1 MNTSPDISFSHEIS
15 KLKRRNIF
23 IFLCRIWLNTSLIF
37 LGICIFMFFIQ
48 KTHVSDLS
56 ASVSWVFFSIG
67 FSLAAALLL
76 GFLKRDKFLTTLIDI
91 DRRLR
96 LQDRISTAYEYSKS
110 GKKTVF
116 SDIQIK
122 DAAAKL
128 DQLSAKQ
135 MLPGKFSGRHLLLI
149 ILMIANGALL
159 LGNYLSHEFK
169 LTRADQNKL
178 EMADE
183 LSRNHAVSR
192 LERKEEKKKNRQNG
206 YFKELEHLR
215 NRLNDRSITP
225 DQVNTNLDRLLKDVQ
240 GEQARLATELGTNLK
255 AAEIDEMPIQTIPK
269 LENLSLNQLEKI
281 KRILNRALNN
291 QIPDSINQ
299 NIEALQELYRTEEQ
313 LSQMID
319 EFYEDHSDSDEVAG
333 SNYDNTQASTT
344 THGLKKPLDDTQFS
358 KTIDDVLNRNQG
370 FEARHG
376 QPDPE
381 QRQEIDRDLKDEF
394 GSQPGA
400 SSAAG
405 SAPSD
410 GKKKSKDELAKSSGI
425 GTQDKMKSSQGN
437 NYLIQ
442 IRSLTAIGESK
453 LEEKDIIRSYRKEI
467 EGILQ
472 KEEIPLNYRGY
483 IKNYFISIGLK
494 ADKNAD
500 GLN

>member
-1 MNTSPDISFSHEIS
+1 MNASPDISFSNEIS

-23 IFLCRIWLNTSLIF
+23 IALGRILLNTSLIF
-37 LGICIFMFFIQ
+37 LGICIFIFIIQ
-48 KTHVSDLS
+48 KTNVSKLS
-56 ASVSWVFFSIG
+56 DSVSWVFFSSG

-76 GFLKRDKFLTTLIDI
+76 GFLKRDKFITTLIDI

-128 DQLSAKQ
+128 QHLSTKQ
-135 MLPGKFSGRHLLLI
+135 MVPVKFSGWHILLIFLIVANGILLLS
-149 ILMIANGALL
+149 
-159 LGNYLSHEFK
+159 NYFSPEFK
-169 LTRADQNKL
+169 LTQADQNKL
-178 EMADE
+178 ELADA
-183 LSRNHAVSR
+183 LSRKYAVSR

-206 YFKELEHLR
+206 YSKELEHLR
-215 NRLNDRSITP
+215 NRLNDRSITR
-225 DQVNTNLDRLLKDVQ
+225 DQVITRLDRYLKDVQ
-240 GEQARLATELGTNLK
+240 GEQTRLATELGSKLK
-255 AAEIDEMPIQTIPK
+255 AAEINEMPIQTMPK
-269 LENLSLNQLEKI
+269 LENLSLNQLKKI

-291 QIPDSINQ
+291 QVPDSINQ
-299 NIEALQELYRTEEQ
+299 SIEALQELYRTEEQ

-319 EFYEDHSDSDEVAG
+319 EFYEDHFDSDEVAG
-333 SNYDNTQASTT
+333 SKNDNTQALTPT
-344 THGLKKPLDDTQFS
+344 YGLKKPLDDTQPS
-358 KTIDDVLNRNQG
+358 KTTGDVLNRNQDLAG
-370 FEARHG
+370 RHG
-376 QPDPE
+376 RPDPE
-381 QRQEIDRDLKDEF
+381 QQQEIDRELKEEF
-394 GSQPGA
+394 GSRPGS

-410 GKKKSKDELAKSSGI
+410 GKKKLKNELAESTGI
-425 GTQDKMKSSQGN
+425 GTQDKMKSSKGDS
-437 NYLIQ
+437 YLIQ
-442 IRSLTAIGESK
+442 IRSLTTIGESK
-453 LEEKDIIRSYRKEI
+453 LEEKDIIRTYRKEI

-494 ADKNAD
+494 ADNSAD

>member
-1 MNTSPDISFSHEIS
+1 M
-15 KLKRRNIF
+15 F
-23 IFLCRIWLNTSLIF
+23 I
-37 LGICIFMFFIQ
+37 IQ
-48 KTHVSDLS
+48 KTSVLDLS
-56 ASVSWVFFSIG
+56 DSVSRVFFSIG
-67 FSLAAALLL
+67 ISLAAALLL
-76 GFLKRDKFLTTLIDI
+76 VFLKRDNFITTLIDI

-116 SDIQIK
+116 SDLQIK

-128 DQLSAKQ
+128 HQLSAKQ
-135 MLPGKFSGRHLLLI
+135 MLPVKFSGRHLLLLF
-149 ILMIANGALL
+149 LMVANGTLL
-159 LGNYLSHEFK
+159 LGNYLSPEFN
-169 LTRADQNKL
+169 LTRSDQNKQEL
-178 EMADE
+178 AGE
-183 LSRNHAVSR
+183 LSRKYAVSR
-192 LERKEEKKKNRQNG
+192 LERKEEKKKNRQNV

-215 NRLNDRSITP
+215 NKLNDRSITR
-225 DQVNTNLDRLLKDVQ
+225 DQLTTSLDRYLEDVQ
-240 GEQARLATELGTNLK
+240 GEQARLATELGTKLK

-291 QIPDSINQ
+291 QIPESINQ
-299 NIEALQELYRTEEQ
+299 NIEVLQELYRTEAQ

-319 EFYEDHSDSDEVAG
+319 EFYEAPSDSDEVAG
-333 SNYDNTQASTT
+333 SQNDNSQPSTT
-344 THGLKKPLDDTQFS
+344 THGLKKPLDDTQLS
-358 KTIDDVLNRNQG
+358 KSIGDVLDRNQG
-370 FEARHG
+370 FEGRHG

-494 ADKNAD
+494 TDTDAD

>member
-1 MNTSPDISFSHEIS
+1 MNTSPDISFSNEIS
-15 KLKRRNIF
+15 KLKRRSIF
-23 IFLCRIWLNTSLIF
+23 IFLCRILLNTSLIF
-37 LGICIFMFFIQ
+37 LGICIFMFILP
-48 KTHVSDLS
+48 KTNVLDLS
-56 ASVSWVFFSIG
+56 DSVSWVFFSIG

-76 GFLKRDKFLTTLIDI
+76 GFLKRDNFIITLIDI

-96 LQDRISTAYEYSKS
+96 LQDRISTAYEYSRS
-110 GKKTVF
+110 GRKTVF

-128 DQLSAKQ
+128 HQVSTKQ

-149 ILMIANGALL
+149 FLMVANGALL
-159 LGNYLSHEFK
+159 LSNYLSPEFK

-178 EMADE
+178 ELADE
-183 LSRNHAVSR
+183 LSRKYAISR
-192 LERKEEKKKNRQNG
+192 LERKEEKKQNRQND

-215 NRLNDRSITP
+215 NRLNDRSITR
-225 DQVNTNLDRLLKDVQ
+225 DQLITRLDRYLKEVQ
-240 GEQARLATELGTNLK
+240 GEQARLATELGTKLK

-269 LENLSLNQLEKI
+269 LEKLSLNQLEKI
-281 KRILNRALNN
+281 KRMLNRALNN

-299 NIEALQELYRTEEQ
+299 SIEILQELYHTEAQ

-319 EFYEDHSDSDEVAG
+319 EFNEDHSDSDEVAG
-333 SNYDNTQASTT
+333 SQNDNSQPSTT
-344 THGLKKPLDDTQFS
+344 KYGLKKPLDDTHLS
-358 KTIDDVLNRNQG
+358 KTTGDVLNRNQG
-370 FEARHG
+370 FEGRHG

-381 QRQEIDRDLKDEF
+381 QRQEIDHDLKDDF
-394 GSQPGA
+394 GSQPGS

-425 GTQDKMKSSQGN
+425 GTQDKMKSSQSN

-472 KEEIPLNYRGY
+472 KEEIPLNYRRY

-494 ADKNAD
+494 ADRNAD

>member
-1 MNTSPDISFSHEIS
+1 MNPSPEISFSGEIS
-15 KLKRRNIF
+15 KLKRRNIV
-23 IFLCRIWLNTSLIF
+23 IALCRILLNTGLIF
-37 LGICIFMFFIQ
+37 LAICILIFIIQ
-48 KTHVSDLS
+48 KASVSNLS
-56 ASVSWVFFSIG
+56 DSVSWVIFSIG

-76 GFLKRDKFLTTLIDI
+76 GFLKRDKFITTLIDI

-96 LQDRISTAYEYSKS
+96 LQDRISTAYEYYKS

-116 SDIQIK
+116 SDLQIK

-128 DQLSAKQ
+128 HQLSTKQ
-135 MLPGKFSGRHLLLI
+135 MLPVKFSWLHLLLI
-149 ILMIANGALL
+149 FLIIANGALFL
-159 LGNYLSHEFK
+159 SNYLSSEFK
-169 LTRADQNKL
+169 LTRTDQNKL
-178 EMADE
+178 DGAGE
-183 LSRNHAVSR
+183 LSRNYAVNR
-192 LERKEEKKKNRQNG
+192 LESKKEKKKNRQNS
-206 YFKELEHLR
+206 YSKELEHLR
-215 NRLNDRSITP
+215 TKLNDRSITR
-225 DQVNTNLDRLLKDVQ
+225 DQLITRLDRFLKDVQ
-240 GEQARLATELGTNLK
+240 GEQTRLATELGTKLK

-269 LENLSLNQLEKI
+269 LENLSLNQLEKL

-299 NIEALQELYRTEEQ
+299 NIKALQELYPTEER

-333 SNYDNTQASTT
+333 SKYDNTRPSTT
-344 THGLKKPLDDTQFS
+344 THGLKKPFGDTEHS
-358 KTIDDVLNRNQG
+358 KIKGEVLNRNRG
-370 FEARHG
+370 FEGRHG
-376 QPDPE
+376 QPVPE

-394 GSQPGA
+394 GSQPG
-400 SSAAG
+400 SSSTAG

-410 GKKKSKDELAKSSGI
+410 RKKKAKNELAKSSGI

-442 IRSLTAIGESK
+442 IRSLTAIGESE

-467 EGILQ
+467 EGVLQ

>member
-1 MNTSPDISFSHEIS
+1 MKTSPDISFSNEIS
-15 KLKRRNIF
+15 KIKRRNIF
-23 IFLCRIWLNTSLIF
+23 IVLCRIWLNTSLIF

-48 KTHVSDLS
+48 KTNVSDLS
-56 ASVSWVFFSIG
+56 ASVSWVLFSIG

-76 GFLKRDKFLTTLIDI
+76 GFLKRDKFLTTLVDI

-116 SDIQIK
+116 SGIQIK

-128 DQLSAKQ
+128 HQLSTKQ
-135 MLPGKFSGRHLLLI
+135 MLPVKFSRRHLLLVF
-149 ILMIANGALL
+149 LMVANGALL
-159 LGNYLSHEFK
+159 FSNYLSPEFK
-169 LTRADQNKL
+169 LTRADRIKQEL
-178 EMADE
+178 VDE
-183 LSRNHAVSR
+183 LSRNYAVNR
-192 LERKEEKKKNRQNG
+192 LERKNEKKKNRQNG
-206 YFKELEHLR
+206 YSKELEHLR
-215 NRLNDRSITP
+215 TKLNDRSITR
-225 DQVNTNLDRLLKDVQ
+225 DQVNTGIDRLLKDVQ
-240 GEQARLATELGTNLK
+240 GEQARLATELGTKLK

-333 SNYDNTQASTT
+333 SQYDNTQPSTT
-344 THGLKKPLDDTQFS
+344 AHGLKKSLDDTQFS
-358 KTIDDVLNRNQG
+358 KTIGDVLNRNQG
-370 FEARHG
+370 FEGKYG

-394 GSQPGA
+394 GSQPG
-400 SSAAG
+400 SSAAAG

-425 GTQDKMKSSQGN
+425 GTQDKMKSSQGDK
-437 NYLIQ
+437 YLIQ
-442 IRSLTAIGESK
+442 IRSLTAIGESN